1 MPDHE
6 PQLDYSF
13 IADGIYVGTNAC
25 CIDHL
30 AQMLRDEGITVDISL
45 ESEKLDQPFGVEAY
59 LWLPTE
65 DHASPSTDQLAIGT
79 AFIAQAVALHK
90 KTYVHCKNGHG
101 RAPTL
106 AAAYFLS
113 RGKTLDETLALIK
126 SQRPSVHLQ
135 DSQIESLRQLAQNK
149 GGSR

>member
-6 PQLDYSF
+6 PKLDYSL
-13 IADGIYVGTNAC
+13 IAEGIYVGTNQC

-30 AQMLRDEGITVDISL
+30 AGMLRDEGITVDISL

-59 LWLPTE
+59 LWLPTL
-65 DHASPSTDQLAIGT
+65 DHTPPSPDQLAMGV
-79 AFIAQAVALHK
+79 AFIGQAISLHK
-90 KTYVHCKNGHG
+90 KIYAHCKNGHG

-106 AAAYFLS
+106 VAAYFMAH
-113 RGKTLDETLALIK
+113 GKTLDEAIALMK

-135 DSQIESLRQLAQNK
+135 DSQIESLRQFRA
-149 GGSR
+149 S

>member
-6 PQLDYSF
+6 PQLDYNF

-30 AQMLRDEGITVDISL
+30 SGMLRDGGITVDISL
-45 ESEKLDQPFGVEAY
+45 ESGKLDQPFGVEAY

-65 DHASPSTDQLAIGT
+65 DHTPSSSDQLAMGI
-79 AFIAQAVALHK
+79 AFIGQAVALK
-90 KTYVHCKNGHG
+90 KKIYVHCRNGHG

-106 AAAYFLS
+106 VAAYFIAG
-113 RGKTLDETLALIK
+113 GKTPDEAIALVK
-126 SQRPSVHLQ
+126 SQRPSIHLQ
-135 DSQIESLRQLAQNK
+135 DSQIESLRKLVAPK
-149 GGSR
+149 A